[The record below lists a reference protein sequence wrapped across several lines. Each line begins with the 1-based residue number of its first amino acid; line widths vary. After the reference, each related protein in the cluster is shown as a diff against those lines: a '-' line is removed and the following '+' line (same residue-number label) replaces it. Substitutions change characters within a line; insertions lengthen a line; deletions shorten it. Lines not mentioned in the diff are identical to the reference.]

1 MEVELKSAFQGMRA
15 LNYLIAILATA
26 VMVELVYDW
35 EKAISPKSSG
45 DGIHGNLATALIE
58 VDLGYIGPDFR
69 AYLESP
75 VLDRER
81 TPIHILTPGI
91 GNKSGS
97 TVREFELI
105 GILITEEDRWVLFR
119 LPGQAELVRAR
130 PGETV
135 SGWTVSR
142 IDPDRVVIERSGRI
156 EELELSGGVE

>member
-1 MEVELKSAFQGMRA
+1 MEVKLKSAFQGIRA
-15 LNYLIAILATA
+15 LNYLIAILAI
-26 VMVELVYDW
+26 VVILELVYDW
-35 EKAISPKSSG
+35 EKAISPVSFG
-45 DGIHGNLATALIE
+45 DGIHGNPGPALNE
-58 VDLGYIGPDFR
+58 VDLQYIGPDFR

-81 TPIHILTPGI
+81 TPIRILTPGI

-119 LPGQAELVRAR
+119 LLGQAELVRAR

-142 IDPDRVVIERSGRI
+142 IDPNRVVIERSGRI
-156 EELELSGGVE
+156 EELELSGGAE

>member
-1 MEVELKSAFQGMRA
+1 MEVKLKSAFQGMRA

-35 EKAISPKSSG
+35 EKAISPQSSG

-81 TPIHILTPGI
+81 TPIRILTPGI
-91 GNKSGS
+91 ENKSGS

-105 GILITEEDRWVLFR
+105 GILITEEDRWVLLR